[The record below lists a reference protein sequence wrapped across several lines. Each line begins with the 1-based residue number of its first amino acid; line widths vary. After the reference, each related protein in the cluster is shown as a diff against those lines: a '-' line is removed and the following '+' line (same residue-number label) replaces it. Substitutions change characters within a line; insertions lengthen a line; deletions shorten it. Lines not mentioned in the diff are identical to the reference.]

1 MCKKGINMKS
11 KKSIIAIVIGIF
23 LILTFLFLNPLLEK
37 RTEWNKISEDYDII
51 ADVAF
56 DYYKENINERN
67 THNGTMFLDISE
79 DGESLTQTIYSPDK
93 EDTVYYVNLN
103 EKQKASLKN
112 ISKYYTG
119 PQRQESIMIKSAE
132 YLEITDDD
140 AVGAFAII
148 KSKEKP
154 TNWGNH
160 KIYNLGNDWWQV
172 KATAR

>member
-1 MCKKGINMKS
+1 MKNKKVFI
-11 KKSIIAIVIGIF
+11 SIIIGLF
-23 LILTFLFLNPLLEK
+23 LIFTFLFLNPSSERK
-37 RTEWNKISEDYDII
+37 TEWNKISEDYNII

-56 DYYKENINERN
+56 DYYKEHINERN
-67 THNGTMFLDISE
+67 THNGTMFLDISD
-79 DGESLTQTIYSPDK
+79 DGKSLTQTIYSPNK
-93 EDTVYYVNLN
+93 EDTVYYVDLN
-103 EKQKASLKN
+103 DKQKVALKN

-119 PQRQESIMIKSAE
+119 SQRQELIMIKSAE

-172 KATAR
+172 KSTAR

>member
-1 MCKKGINMKS
+1 MQKGVYMKN
-11 KKSIIAIVIGIF
+11 KKSIIAIVIGLF
-23 LILTFLFLNPLLEK
+23 LILTFLFLNPSLAK
-37 RTEWNKISEDYDII
+37 RTEWNKISDDYDII

-56 DYYKENINERN
+56 DYYKEYINERN

-79 DGESLTQTIYSPDK
+79 NGESLTQTIYSTDK
-93 EDTVYYVNLN
+93 EDTVYYVNLT
-103 EKQKASLKN
+103 EKQKAALKN

-119 PQRQESIMIKSAE
+119 PQRQETIMIKSVE

-140 AVGAFAII
+140 AIGAFAII

-172 KATAR
+172 KSTAR

>member
-1 MCKKGINMKS
+1 MKN

-23 LILTFLFLNPLLEK
+23 LILTFVFLNPLLEK
-37 RTEWNKISEDYDII
+37 RTEWNKISEDYNII

-56 DYYKENINERN
+56 DYYKENNNERN

-79 DGESLTQTIYSPDK
+79 EGEYLTQTIYSPDK
-93 EDTVYYVNLN
+93 EDTVYYVSLN
-103 EKQKASLKN
+103 EKQKAALKN

-172 KATAR
+172 ESTAR

>member
-1 MCKKGINMKS
+1 MKN
-11 KKSIIAIVIGIF
+11 KNSIIAIVTGIF
-23 LILTFLFLNPLLEK
+23 LIVTFLFLYPSFEK
-37 RTEWNKISEDYDII
+37 KAEWNKISEYYDII
-51 ADVAF
+51 ADVSF
-56 DYYKENINERN
+56 DYYKEYINERN
-67 THNGTMFLDISE
+67 TNNGTIFLDISE
-79 DGESLTQTIYSPDK
+79 DGESLTQTIYLPDK
-93 EDTVYYVNLN
+93 EDTVYYVDLN
-103 EKQKASLKN
+103 DKQKASLKN

-119 PQRQESIMIKSAE
+119 TQRQELIMIKSAE

-172 KATAR
+172 KSTAR

>member
-1 MCKKGINMKS
+1 MAKEKGVEVLHLYDEA
-11 KKSIIAIVIGIF
+11 IAFSELKF
-23 LILTFLFLNPLLEK
+23 LPAATC
-37 RTEWNKISEDYDII
+37 
-51 ADVAF
+51 
-56 DYYKENINERN
+56 
-67 THNGTMFLDISE
+67 
-79 DGESLTQTIYSPDK
+79 
-93 EDTVYYVNLN
+93 DTVYYVDLN
-103 EKQKASLKN
+103 DKQKAALKN

-172 KATAR
+172 KSTAR

>member
-1 MCKKGINMKS
+1 MKN

-23 LILTFLFLNPLLEK
+23 LILTFVFLNPLLEK
-37 RTEWNKISEDYDII
+37 STEWNKISEDYNII

-56 DYYKENINERN
+56 DYYKENNNERN

-79 DGESLTQTIYSPDK
+79 EGEYLTQTIYSPDK
-93 EDTVYYVNLN
+93 EDTVYYVSLN
-103 EKQKASLKN
+103 EKQKAALKN

-172 KATAR
+172 ESTAR

>member
-1 MCKKGINMKS
+1 MKN
-11 KKSIIAIVIGIF
+11 KKSIIAIVIGLF
-23 LILTFLFLNPLLEK
+23 LIFTFLFLNSSLEK
-37 RTEWNKISEDYDII
+37 KIEWNKISEDYDII

-79 DGESLTQTIYSPDK
+79 DGESLTQTIYLLDK

-103 EKQKASLKN
+103 EKQKAALKN

-172 KATAR
+172 KSTAR

>member
-1 MCKKGINMKS
+1 MKN
-11 KKSIIAIVIGIF
+11 KKSIIAIVIGLF
-23 LILTFLFLNPLLEK
+23 LIFTFLFLNSSLEK
-37 RTEWNKISEDYDII
+37 KIEWNKISEDYDII
-51 ADVAF
+51 ADVVF

-79 DGESLTQTIYSPDK
+79 DGESLTQTIYSLDK
-93 EDTVYYVNLN
+93 EYTVYYVNLN
-103 EKQKASLKN
+103 EKQKAALKN

-119 PQRQESIMIKSAE
+119 SQRQESIMIKSAE

-172 KATAR
+172 KSTAR

>member
-1 MCKKGINMKS
+1 MKN
-11 KKSIIAIVIGIF
+11 KNSIIAIVTGIF
-23 LILTFLFLNPLLEK
+23 LIVTFLFLYPSLEK
-37 RTEWNKISEDYDII
+37 KAEWNKISEYYDII
-51 ADVAF
+51 ADVSF
-56 DYYKENINERN
+56 DYYKEYINERN
-67 THNGTMFLDISE
+67 TNNGTIFLDISE

-103 EKQKASLKN
+103 DKQKAALKN

-119 PQRQESIMIKSAE
+119 TQRQELLMIKSAE

-172 KATAR
+172 KSTAR

>member
-1 MCKKGINMKS
+1 MKN
-11 KKSIIAIVIGIF
+11 KKSIIAILIGLF
-23 LILTFLFLNPLLEK
+23 LILTLLIFLFLKPSLEK
-37 RTEWNKISEDYDII
+37 RAEWKKISKDYDII

-56 DYYKENINERN
+56 DYYKEYINERN

-93 EDTVYYVNLN
+93 EDMVYSVKLD
-103 EKQKASLKN
+103 EKQKVALKN

-119 PQRQESIMIKSAE
+119 PQRQELIMIRSQE

-140 AVGAFAII
+140 AVGVFAVI

-172 KATAR
+172 KSTAR

>member
-1 MCKKGINMKS
+1 MKNKK
-11 KKSIIAIVIGIF
+11 IIITIVIGLF
-23 LILTFLFLNPLLEK
+23 LIFTFLFLNPSLEK
-37 RTEWNKISEDYDII
+37 RAEWNKISEDYDII

-56 DYYKENINERN
+56 DYYKEYINERN
-67 THNGTMFLDISE
+67 THNGTIFLDISE
-79 DGESLTQTIYSPDK
+79 GGESLTQTIYSYSTNKD
-93 EDTVYYVNLN
+93 DMVYYVDLTQK
-103 EKQKASLKN
+103 EKAALKN

-172 KATAR
+172 KSTAR

>member
-1 MCKKGINMKS
+1 MKNKKC
-11 KKSIIAIVIGIF
+11 IIAIAIGLF
-23 LILTFLFLNPLLEK
+23 LIFTFLFLNPSLEK
-37 RTEWNKISEDYDII
+37 RTEWNKISKDYNII
-51 ADVAF
+51 ADVSF
-56 DYYKENINERN
+56 DYYKEYINERN

-79 DGESLTQTIYSPDK
+79 DGESLTQTIYSHDK
-93 EDTVYYVNLN
+93 EDMVYYVNLT
-103 EKQKASLKN
+103 EKQKVALKN

-119 PQRQESIMIKSAE
+119 PKRQETIMIKSTE
-132 YLEITDDD
+132 YLEITDGD

-172 KATAR
+172 KSTAR

>member
-1 MCKKGINMKS
+1 MKN

-23 LILTFLFLNPLLEK
+23 LILTFVFLNPLLEK
-37 RTEWNKISEDYDII
+37 RTEWNKISEDYNII

-56 DYYKENINERN
+56 DYYKENNNERN

-79 DGESLTQTIYSPDK
+79 DGESLTQTIYLPDK

-103 EKQKASLKN
+103 EKQKSALKN

-119 PQRQESIMIKSAE
+119 PQRQELIMIKSAE

-172 KATAR
+172 ESTAR

>member
-1 MCKKGINMKS
+1 MKN
-11 KKSIIAIVIGIF
+11 KNSIIAIVTGIF
-23 LILTFLFLNPLLEK
+23 LIVTFLFLYPSLEK
-37 RTEWNKISEDYDII
+37 KVEWNKISEYYDII
-51 ADVAF
+51 ADVSF
-56 DYYKENINERN
+56 DYYKEYINERN
-67 THNGTMFLDISE
+67 TNNGTIFLDISE
-79 DGESLTQTIYSPDK
+79 DGESLTQTIYLPDK
-93 EDTVYYVNLN
+93 EDTVYYVDLN
-103 EKQKASLKN
+103 DKQKAALKN

-119 PQRQESIMIKSAE
+119 TQRQELLMIKSAE

-172 KATAR
+172 KSTAR